1 MGILGKHDKKPYW
14 QEDSTD
20 GRKARLVQD
29 LLLPWGPSLRRPTSA
44 IARALGPAS
53 IAAQD
58 GKKPEPAGRQLGQVL
73 WNLIPMFFCPP
84 CGPLAKTKHASRKVI
99 PGSGVGIDPSV
110 DIHDS
115 GFQRI

>member
-1 MGILGKHDKKPYW
+1 MGKHDKKPDW
-14 QEDSTD
+14 QEDATD
-20 GRKARLVQD
+20 VRKARLVQD
-29 LLLPWGPSLRRPTSA
+29 LLLPWGPFLRLPTSA

-58 GKKPEPAGRQLGQVL
+58 GKKPEPVGRQLGHVL
-73 WNLIPMFFCPP
+73 RHLIPMLFCPP
-84 CGPLAKTKHASRKVI
+84 CGPEAKTKHVSRKVI